1 MKDLLLTGCGSL
13 WHPSTEQDY
22 QLERLA
28 GDCLLARQG
37 RVEWIGD
44 SHDEPAR
51 RARDEGV
58 PALDAGGALVLPG
71 FVDSHT
77 HPVFFADRAGEYEL
91 RNAGRS
97 YLEIQQAGGGIL
109 SSRRSLLAAD
119 PPELKERVR
128 ARLRRF
134 LQLGT
139 TTIEAKSGYG
149 LTVEHELLS
158 LSILKELARE
168 EPIGIHP
175 TLLAAHSVPPEHR
188 ENRAEWF
195 RLIREELLPVVVRA
209 GLAEAL
215 DAFCEPGVI
224 SVEETEALMRAGQ
237 ELGLQVHLHADQ
249 LAAGGAGG
257 RLAARLGARS
267 ADHLEQLDEEGLRA
281 MVRAGVVFGLLPGST
296 FFLGQHDYAP
306 ARRIIAAGGRI
317 ALATD
322 FNPGSSHIQSM
333 PFILT
338 LATCQLKLTAREAL
352 WAATRGGALSL
363 GQENRV
369 GGLKPGYQADLALW
383 PFENLEQLPYTAG
396 DNRPTA
402 VFRGGERVA

>member
-1 MKDLLLTGCGSL
+1 MKDLLLENCGPL
-13 WHPSTEQDY
+13 LHPSVDRPYFMET
-22 QLERLA
+22 LE
-28 GDCLLARQG
+28 GDALLVRGGRVAWVGPGDAPPALEARRQG
-37 RVEWIGD
+37 V
-44 SHDEPAR
+44 SVH
-51 RARDEGV
+51 
-58 PALDAGGALVLPG
+58 DAGGALVLPG

-77 HPVFFADRAGEYEL
+77 HPVFFDDRAGEFEL

-109 SSRRSLLAAD
+109 SSRRSLMAAD
-119 PPELKERVR
+119 PARLKERVR
-128 ARLRRF
+128 NRLRRF
-134 LQLGT
+134 LELGT

-158 LSILKELARE
+158 LALLKELAAE
-168 EPIGIHP
+168 EPISIHP

-195 RLIREELLPVVVRA
+195 RLIREEILPVVVRE

-224 SVEETEALMRAGQ
+224 SLEETEELMRAGM
-237 ELGLQVHLHADQ
+237 ELGLAVHLHADQ
-249 LAAGGAGG
+249 IQAGGGG

-267 ADHLEQLDEEGLRA
+267 ADHLERLDEAGLA
-281 MVRAGVVFGLLPGST
+281 EMVRAGVVCGLLPGSS
-296 FFLGQHDYAP
+296 FFLGQGDYAD
-306 ARRIIAAGGRI
+306 ARAMIRAGAVT

-322 FNPGSSHIQSM
+322 YNPGSSHIQSM

-338 LATCQLKLTAREAL
+338 LATCQLKMSAEEAA

-363 GQENRV
+363 GVADKV
-369 GGLKPGYQADLALW
+369 GGLAPGWQADLALW
-383 PFENLEQLPYTAG
+383 PFERLEQLPYHVG
-396 DNRPTA
+396 DNRPLA
-402 VFRGGERVA
+402 VFKAGARVV